1 MTRMGPIILLLIL
14 LVGCA
19 SPTPAPPPSPAE
31 VTLAAGQEW
40 KYHNRPGEDD
50 SRVIILKLEPGKDG
64 TPLAHIA
71 VTNLSEEGTV
81 HHLPFTEKA
90 VRASLTELVGTID
103 YESEPEGYKLW
114 KTDYDHGK
122 AGVFDQPV
130 AEAVGLVLKR
140 AREQRPKAEESGT
153 PAGDESAP

>member
-1 MTRMGPIILLLIL
+1 MGPLILVLLL

-19 SPTPAPPPSPAE
+19 SPTPPAQPSPTE

-50 SRVIILKLEPGKDG
+50 SRVIILKLEKGKDG
-64 TPLAHIA
+64 TSLAHIA
-71 VTNLSEEGTV
+71 VTNLGEQGTV

-90 VRASLTELVGTID
+90 VRASLTELVGTTD

-114 KTDYDHGK
+114 KADYDQGK

-130 AEAVGLVLKR
+130 AEAVELVLKQAR
-140 AREQRPKAEESGT
+140 AQRPEGEQSPSPT
-153 PAGDESAP
+153 D